1 MHSHKEPAAST
12 CRGLEPRAGRER
24 RRAVP
29 NRGELAQTRPRAP
42 PGTCWL
48 LASHFS
54 CNCARPVNCHLVRP
68 TLTISGIRA
77 PLQLWKTLSRRPFDG
92 VFAAQDALHGRRPR
106 CRFARGGC
114 CAAPGGCSQRAAQS
128 GNLLRCR
135 GRCIWAGL
143 RTRWAQDASKPM
155 LLASLLDA
163 FLASAHAACGINIGI
178 ALSSASAHARGCG
191 SEVASIYQPRA
202 DESAR
207 RVALKPVLAHACRPS
222 EYMSVVSV
230 VSMYQT

>member
-1 MHSHKEPAAST
+1 MASSPLKTRSTGAVLDVALRAA
-12 CRGLEPRAGRER
+12 GAAPH
-24 RRAVP
+24 RAVV
-29 NRGELAQTRPRAP
+29 RSVLRSRA
-42 PGTCWL
+42 TC
-48 LASHFS
+48 
-54 CNCARPVNCHLVRP
+54 CV
-68 TLTISGIRA
+68 
-77 PLQLWKTLSRRPFDG
+77 D
-92 VFAAQDALHGRRPR
+92 
-106 CRFARGGC
+106 
-114 CAAPGGCSQRAAQS
+114 
-128 GNLLRCR
+128 

-163 FLASAHAACGINIGI
+163 FLASAHAACGINIQI

-207 RVALKPVLAHACRPS
+207 RVALEPVLAHACRPS

-230 VSMYQT
+230 VSMYQTYGIYTLQLATTNFERPLLFRSHGGFSHKVPGPAA